1 MSMRQKH
8 LLLDSTTNRKAFFSK
23 DFAKAIYSF
32 DTSMELVFTF
42 YVLDLPLIL
51 GDNWLLLK
59 KLYL

>member
-8 LLLDSTTNRKAFFSK
+8 LLLDSTTNRKAFFSE